1 MAAAAFDSDGGGG
14 YGLAMARRRWKL
26 TSAVAGGNGGCQR
39 LTAAMDEEGGCWRMT
54 VALDGSCGSGGGGS
68 GVRWRQ
74 QRSMALDGVSDGLRQ
89 EDERA
94 AQGQATQ
101 QPASNE
107 RTRGWCNLRTIRD
120 DGATTSWRDETT

>member
-1 MAAAAFDSDGGGG
+1 MAAAAFDSDGDGG
-14 YGLAMARRRWKL
+14 YGWAMARRRWKL
-26 TSAVAGGNGGCQR
+26 TSAVAGGNGGRQR
-39 LTAAMDEEGGCWRMT
+39 LTAAMDKEGGHWRLT

-74 QRSMALDGVSDGLRQ
+74 QRSMAFDGVSDGLRQ

-101 QPASNE
+101 QRAS
-107 RTRGWCNLRTIRD
+107 TMRGREG
-120 DGATTSWRDETT
+120 GAT